1 MVWKLNYAN
10 IAAVVAVV
18 MVVTMVMWCYD
29 GGVLQHD
36 DDRQ

>member
-10 IAAVVAVV
+10 IAAVVT
-18 MVVTMVMWCYD
+18 VVTMVMWCYD